1 MTVDE
6 LNVVITAQNREFNQ
20 ALRGVIDRLDDLEE
34 QSRRTGGSIQ
44 SIFSKAAHALAG
56 LGIGKIISDS
66 IANAGELEQNLGGVE
81 VVFRQHADTLKATA
95 VSAAENMGLSQSAYL
110 ATANK
115 MGALFKGSGFDTA
128 SAADMSQKAMQRAAD
143 VASIMGVDVASAME
157 AVTGAAK
164 GNFTMMDN
172 LGVAM
177 NDTTLQAYAQEKGLG
192 KLETTQQKVSAA
204 MQMFLD
210 KTEYAAGNYAKEND
224 TFSGSLATLK
234 AEFENLTADLGT
246 TLLPTATA
254 LMSVARS
261 GLELIAPLVT
271 GLGEGINA
279 VAQHLLNLSPSA
291 KTMLTIALA
300 AAVAIPAVTAAQK
313 LYNAANGAWKRL
325 LDILIPKERTRAN
338 VLKSTAGWLAIIAGM
353 LSLVADI
360 GATARE
366 SNSGEDMQE
375 TAAGADEASESV
387 DDLSQSYEGL
397 GSSAEA
403 AKKQLADIDTLNVFG
418 STTGSTGGIDFA
430 AITAGAEEASAAV
443 ADAQAQIGDLGDEA
457 DGFNLDSFSDT
468 FATSFSDIGTG
479 FATIFDAFNFDSDTQ
494 LTSLRTLD
502 EKVRGIFGDDWSDFW
517 TGVGSTIYQAFFG
530 EGEEKRL
537 ALERIEDWLTTVN
550 NFLTGWMGDFGDIW
564 TDFWMDIGAGIHH
577 GIHQAQVAT
586 TDWFVGANEFGT
598 NVYNEVQKY
607 MNQGYNLSKAIK
619 LVSENISE
627 NMGLGT
633 DARAVN
639 AAGVMMGITGG
650 VSLFTH
656 AMEAVVLS
664 AAGEDPTL
672 AFADY
677 VIPQQTGVPLYN
689 GGASI
694 GPQQAELPTDS
705 NTGNTYEIRITNE
718 LDGNV
723 IGESVTTW
731 QEREGMRANGY

>member
-20 ALRGVIDRLDDLEE
+20 ALGGVIDRLDDLEE
-34 QSRRTGGSIQ
+34 QSRQTGGSIQ

-81 VVFRQHADTLKATA
+81 VVFRQHADVLKATA

-177 NDTTLQAYAQEKGLG
+177 NDTTLQAYAQAKGLG
-192 KLETTQQKVSAA
+192 KLETTQQKVAVA

-224 TFSGSLATLK
+224 TFSGSLTTLK

-261 GLELIAPLVT
+261 GLEYIAPLVT

-279 VAQHLLNLSPSA
+279 VAQHLLNLSPGA
-291 KTMLTIALA
+291 KTMLTISLLS
-300 AAVAIPAVTAAQK
+300 AVAIPAVTQAMFKYNAVIEAQK
-313 LYNAANGAWKRL
+313 RK
-325 LDILIPKERTRAN
+325 LDGLTAKQLRWNKA
-338 VLKSTAGWLAIIAGM
+338 LKTSLGWLMVLMAV
-353 LSLVADI
+353 LSIVADI
-360 GATARE
+360 GAAARE
-366 SNSGEDMQE
+366 SNTGEDMQE
-375 TAAGADEASESV
+375 TADGADSACESV

-443 ADAQAQIGDLGDEA
+443 ADVNAQIGDLGDEA

-468 FATSFSDIGTG
+468 FSTTFGDIGTG

-494 LTSLRTLD
+494 LESLNTLD
-502 EKVRGIFGDDWSDFW
+502 GKVREIFGDRWSDFW
-517 TGVGSTIYQAFFG
+517 TDVGSSIYQAFFG
-530 EGEEKRL
+530 EGTEKTE
-537 ALERIEDWLTTVN
+537 ALNRIEGWLTTVN
-550 NFLTGWMGDFGDIW
+550 NFLTGWMGDFGKIW
-564 TDFWMDIGAGIHH
+564 TDFWVGIGAGIH
-577 GIHQAQVAT
+577 QAWVAT
-586 TDWFVGANEFGT
+586 TEWFYGADEFGT
-598 NVYNEVQKY
+598 NMYTEVQKY
-607 MNQGYNLSKAIK
+607 MSQGYDFSEAIK
-619 LVSENISE
+619 LVSEN
-627 NMGLGT
+627 MGLDMDT
-633 DARAVN
+633 QSASA
-639 AAGVMMGITGG
+639 MLGITGG
-650 VSLFTH
+650 VSLYTH
-656 AMEAVVLS
+656 GIEAVLLA
-664 AAGEDPTL
+664 AAGEDPTV

-677 VIPQQTGVPLYN
+677 AIPQQTGVPLYN

-694 GPQQAELPTDS
+694 GPQQAELPTDA

-718 LDGNV
+718 LDGNA

>member
-20 ALRGVIDRLDDLEE
+20 ALGNVIGRLDDLEE
-34 QSRRTGGSIQ
+34 QSRQAGDSIQ
-44 SIFSKAAHALAG
+44 GIFSKAAHAIAG

-81 VVFRQHADTLKATA
+81 VVFRQHADVLKATA

-177 NDTTLQAYAQEKGLG
+177 NDTTLQAYAQAKGLG
-192 KLETTQQKVSAA
+192 KLETTQQKVAAA

-224 TFSGSLATLK
+224 TFSGSLTTLK

-254 LMSVARS
+254 LISVARS

-325 LDILIPKERTRAN
+325 L
-338 VLKSTAGWLAIIAGM
+338 LKW
-353 LSLVADI
+353 DPFDPE
-360 GATARE
+360 E
-366 SNSGEDMQE
+366 SWWE
-375 TAAGADEASESV
+375 
-387 DDLSQSYEGL
+387 L
-397 GSSAEA
+397 
-403 AKKQLADIDTLNVFG
+403 
-418 STTGSTGGIDFA
+418 STT
-430 AITAGAEEASAAV
+430 
-443 ADAQAQIGDLGDEA
+443 
-457 DGFNLDSFSDT
+457 
-468 FATSFSDIGTG
+468 
-479 FATIFDAFNFDSDTQ
+479 
-494 LTSLRTLD
+494 
-502 EKVRGIFGDDWSDFW
+502 
-517 TGVGSTIYQAFFG
+517 
-530 EGEEKRL
+530 
-537 ALERIEDWLTTVN
+537 
-550 NFLTGWMGDFGDIW
+550 
-564 TDFWMDIGAGIHH
+564 
-577 GIHQAQVAT
+577 
-586 TDWFVGANEFGT
+586 
-598 NVYNEVQKY
+598 
-607 MNQGYNLSKAIK
+607 
-619 LVSENISE
+619 
-627 NMGLGT
+627 
-633 DARAVN
+633 
-639 AAGVMMGITGG
+639 
-650 VSLFTH
+650 FT
-656 AMEAVVLS
+656 E
-664 AAGEDPTL
+664 
-672 AFADY
+672 Y
-677 VIPQQTGVPLYN
+677 
-689 GGASI
+689 
-694 GPQQAELPTDS
+694 
-705 NTGNTYEIRITNE
+705 
-718 LDGNV
+718 
-723 IGESVTTW
+723 
-731 QEREGMRANGY
+731 

>member
-20 ALRGVIDRLDDLEE
+20 ALGNVIGRLDDLEE
-34 QSRRTGGSIQ
+34 QSRRTGDSIQ
-44 SIFSKAAHALAG
+44 GIFSKAAHAIAG

-81 VVFRQHADTLKATA
+81 VVFRQHADVLKATA

-177 NDTTLQAYAQEKGLG
+177 NDTTLQAYAQAKGLG
-192 KLETTQQKVSAA
+192 KLETTQQKVAVA

-224 TFSGSLATLK
+224 TFSGSLTTLK

-254 LMSVARS
+254 LISVARS

-279 VAQHLLNLSPSA
+279 VAQHLLNLSPGA
-291 KTMLTIALA
+291 KTMLGIMVGSAL
-300 AAVAIPAVTAAQK
+300 VIPAVTKAQL
-313 LYNAANGAWKRL
+313 LYNAANKAWKGL
-325 LDILIPKERTRAN
+325 LSILIPKQATFN
-338 VLKSTAGWLAIIAGM
+338 SVLKATFGWLGVIAGL
-353 LSLVADI
+353 LSIVAGI

-366 SNSGEDMQE
+366 MNSGGKDALDD

-443 ADAQAQIGDLGDEA
+443 ADVNAQIGDLGDEA

-494 LTSLRTLD
+494 LSSLRTLD
-502 EKVRGIFGDDWSDFW
+502 EQVRGIFGDDWSDFW
-517 TGVGSTIYQAFFG
+517 TDVGSTMYQAFNG
-530 EGEEKRL
+530 HGEEKRL
-537 ALERIEDWLTTVN
+537 ALEKIEGWLTDIN
-550 NFLTGWMGDFGDIW
+550 NFLTGWMGDFGKIW
-564 TDFWMDIGAGIHH
+564 TDFWVGIGAGIH
-577 GIHQAQVAT
+577 QAWVAT
-586 TDWFVGANEFGT
+586 TEWFAGANEYGT
-598 NVYNEVQKY
+598 NMYTEVQKY
-607 MNQGYNLSKAIK
+607 MSQGYDFSEAIK
-619 LVSENISE
+619 LVSEN
-627 NMGLGT
+627 MGLDM
-633 DARAVN
+633 DAQSAS
-639 AAGVMMGITGG
+639 AMLGITGG
-650 VSLFTH
+650 VSLYTH
-656 AMEAVVLS
+656 GIEAVLLA
-664 AAGEDPTL
+664 AAGEDPTV

-677 VIPQQTGVPLYN
+677 AIPQQTGVPLYN

-694 GPQQAELPTDS
+694 GPQQAELPADA

>member
-20 ALRGVIDRLDDLEE
+20 ALGNVIGRLDDLEE
-34 QSRRTGGSIQ
+34 QSRQAGDSIQ
-44 SIFSKAAHALAG
+44 SIFSKAAHAIAG

-81 VVFRQHADTLKATA
+81 VVFRQHAEVLKATA

-177 NDTTLQAYAQEKGLG
+177 NDTTLQAYAQAKGLG
-192 KLETTQQKVSAA
+192 KLETTQQKVAAA

-224 TFSGSLATLK
+224 TFSGSLTTLK

-254 LMSVARS
+254 LISVARS

-279 VAQHLLNLSPSA
+279 VAQYLLNLSPSA
-291 KTMLTIALA
+291 KTMLGIMVGSAL
-300 AAVAIPAVTAAQK
+300 VIPAVTKAQL
-313 LYNAANGAWKRL
+313 LYNAANKAWKGL
-325 LDILIPKERTRAN
+325 LSILIPKQATFN
-338 VLKSTAGWLAIIAGM
+338 SVLKATFGWLGVIAGL
-353 LSLVADI
+353 LSIVAGI

-366 SNSGEDMQE
+366 MNSDGKDALDD

-387 DDLSQSYEGL
+387 DDLTQSYEGL

-418 STTGSTGGIDFA
+418 SSTGSTGGIDFA

-468 FATSFSDIGTG
+468 FSTSFSDIGTG

-502 EKVRGIFGDDWSDFW
+502 KKVRGIFGDDWSDFW

-530 EGEEKRL
+530 EGTEKTE
-537 ALERIEDWLTTVN
+537 ALNRIEGWLTTVN
-550 NFLTGWMGDFGDIW
+550 NFLTGWMGDFGKIW
-564 TDFWMDIGAGIHH
+564 TDFWMGIGAGIH
-577 GIHQAQVAT
+577 QAWVAT
-586 TDWFVGANEFGT
+586 TEWFAGANEFGT
-598 NVYNEVQKY
+598 NMYTEVQKY
-607 MNQGYNLSKAIK
+607 MSQGYDFSEAIK
-619 LVSENISE
+619 LVSEN
-627 NMGLGT
+627 MGLDMDT
-633 DARAVN
+633 QSASA
-639 AAGVMMGITGG
+639 MLGITGG
-650 VSLFTH
+650 VSLYTH
-656 AMEAVVLS
+656 GIEAVLLA
-664 AAGEDPTL
+664 AAGEDPTV

-677 VIPQQTGVPLYN
+677 AIPQQTGVPLYN

-694 GPQQAELPTDS
+694 GPQQAELPADA